1 METPA
6 ASEAYRA
13 ELKGSGMLLAW
24 GFAWVASL
32 ALARFGPA
40 LWGESQYAATWVA
53 VGINLIAGVGW
64 IVAFARFLR
73 TIDDLQR
80 KIVQD
85 ALTAALGAGWVLGSA
100 YVVADAGGLLPID
113 VDLVVLPIVMG
124 ITFLVVFVVGK
135 IRYR

>member
-1 METPA
+1 MESSST
-6 ASEAYRA
+6 EVYRA
-13 ELKGSGMLLAW
+13 ELKGSGVLVAW

-32 ALARFGPA
+32 ALARFGPEM
-40 LWGESQYAATWVA
+40 WGESQQAVTWVA
-53 VGINLIAGVGW
+53 VGINLVAGVGW

-85 ALTAALGAGWVLGSA
+85 ALAAALGAGWVLGSA
-100 YVVADAGGLLPID
+100 YVVADAGGLLADGI
-113 VDLVVLPIVMG
+113 DLVVLPIIMG
-124 ITFLVVFVVGK
+124 ATFLVVFLVGK